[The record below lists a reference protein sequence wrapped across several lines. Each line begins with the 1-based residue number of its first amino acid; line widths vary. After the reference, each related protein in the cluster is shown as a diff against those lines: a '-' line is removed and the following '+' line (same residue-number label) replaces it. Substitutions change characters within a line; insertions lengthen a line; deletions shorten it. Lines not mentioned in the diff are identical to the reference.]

1 MPFEQDFLYY
11 ILDYFSL
18 FFVFYAWITDQV
30 NVATQE
36 LQSRTVAS
44 RGILEKL
51 WDLEDAAMLTHE
63 EVEEEYDDDQ
73 DEEEEEED
81 DNENDNKEEK
91 KKKENNSSGHCDSK
105 KRRQRTPKVRPIQDD
120 RSTMELHNDLVHAVE
135 IVLKHLSDELLRTAP
150 V

>member
-1 MPFEQDFLYY
+1 M
-11 ILDYFSL
+11 
-18 FFVFYAWITDQV
+18 

-63 EVEEEYDDDQ
+63 EVEEED
-73 DEEEEEED
+73 DEEYED
-81 DNENDNKEEK
+81 ADENDNKEEK
-91 KKKENNSSGHCDSK
+91 KKKENNSSGHRDSK

-150 V
+150 VKKFLKPTFASIFSFLTNL